1 MVTTADIEKL
11 FKQYLEKGQFE
22 CADALYLCVKLG
34 RDRASQTLWL
44 RYHSAA
50 SLTVALE
57 DVRLLGINDPGDYDL
72 RVEDS
77 KMRVSD
83 VITAVYEN
91 LCLDELFRRVRE
103 HLKGLSS
110 LSKALLYL
118 VLRLGEQDFERLY
131 EYNLLPRLC
140 DFIFQLRVDSRA
152 IKRAVEEL
160 VACYILQHPEHY
172 SLFPDFFDKLVES
185 LRPELETCLPKIEVR
200 VVWPSA

>member
-44 RYHSAA
+44 RYHSAT

-91 LCLDELFRRVRE
+91 LCLDELFRRAR
-103 HLKGLSS
+103 
-110 LSKALLYL
+110 
-118 VLRLGEQDFERLY
+118 ERLY
-131 EYNLLPRLC
+131 EYDLLPRLC
-140 DFIFQLRVDSRA
+140 NFIFQLRVDSRA

-160 VACYILQHPEHY
+160 VACYIFQHPEHY
-172 SLFPDFFDKLVES
+172 SLFPDFFDKLIES

-200 VVWPSA
+200 VVWPST